1 MNANASYCYDTATGR
16 LRHSL
21 AQSLDGLLFALL
33 SALLTL
39 AAATSFVE
47 DPSLSAARPAPLPR
61 SPRRRCW
68 RHISPKPRSTRS
80 KVARGAR
87 PDRRPVTTGG

>member
-47 DPSLSAARPAPLPR
+47 DPSLSAAAGAIAAKPAATVLAA
-61 SPRRRCW
+61 
-68 RHISPKPRSTRS
+68 HQPKAAVDAVKGR
-80 KVARGAR
+80 
-87 PDRRPVTTGG
+87 